1 MLFMGVKIKLSGQ
14 EEVWRSG
21 RTAPPFLTS
30 AQDGGEGSAPSTVP
44 TAKVAGWDTLYS
56 AR

>member
-1 MLFMGVKIKLSGQ
+1 VLFMGVKIKLSGQ